1 MLNTN
6 EKFERRTAADD
17 VFERLYNDIVSLNL
31 VPGTKLPEAEVA
43 KRFGVSRQPIRDAF
57 NRLGS
62 IGLLT
67 IRPQRATEVRGF
79 SIERINHSRFV
90 RLSIELE
97 VVNSACD
104 VWDAEKVDTLQ
115 SILDKQREAID
126 SGKSDVFHSV
136 DLDFHES
143 ICKLS
148 GHPYA
153 AHNISECKQELDRL
167 CFLCLSREDEAAT
180 LYQDHLNIAAA
191 LKTNNKQE
199 ACAATRLHLSR
210 LDTHINE
217 IFASHQEYFER
228 D

>member
-1 MLNTN
+1 MLNTH

-17 VFERLYNDIVSLNL
+17 VFERLYNDIVCLKL

-90 RLSIELE
+90 RLAIELE
-97 VVNSACD
+97 VVNSACQ
-104 VWDAEKVDTLQ
+104 VWDAAKVDAVAA
-115 SILDKQREAID
+115 ILDKQREAID
-126 SGKSDVFHSV
+126 SGKSDIFHSV
-136 DLDFHES
+136 DLEFHES
-143 ICKLS
+143 ICELS
-148 GHPYA
+148 GHPNA

-180 LYQDHLNIAAA
+180 LYQDHVKIADALTAKDTDAA
-191 LKTNNKQE
+191 RD
-199 ACAATRLHLSR
+199 ATRLHLSR
-210 LDTHINE
+210 LDTHIEE
-217 IFASHQEYFER
+217 IFKSHSEFFEIQ
-228 D
+228 